1 MYQWIY
7 RPEMQYSVLELETS
21 SINRTEEG
29 SELSQELLEERQPTI
44 EATNELLEITSAL
57 ISEEYDPLTFF
68 GPEGDWLYSLAE
80 YEALV
85 APVQEGEGST
95 TSIDS
100 LWHIGNL
107 DSSDFLSLN
116 LIDSTDRGNV
126 LWEFVFGSCYLVSN
140 ETLVSAD
147 EPVVQ
152 LTLICKCGK
161 SDVGSEVTVAW
172 RVLGS
177 GGELE
182 QTSTTSLN
190 EVFTN
195 LLTTSHSSG
204 DVIVRLDAIDGT
216 PVIWNTTRGQLID
229 AESTIENGQAVA
241 TLGAGK
247 IAGDAM
253 ISVAV
258 AGSTHAVFV
267 EHTTPIGSELSVT
280 PDSPVIVGKQS
291 DSGVGTVEIKSY
303 DDSINTYTYPTRTS
317 LNIKSGDVGVES
329 RATKLILG
337 TPNQPNAMFS
347 RSFGF
352 SHIIDEGT
360 ANAHTMTE
368 ILSDEQ
374 STPARL
380 QVIGAVSV
388 DATLSTTLPG
398 TSLGSRVDTCRAPP
412 CWRAMS
418 WQAYRQA
425 CRI

>member
-44 EATNELLEITSAL
+44 EATDELLEITSAL

-95 TSIDS
+95 SSFDS
-100 LWHIGNL
+100 LGHIGNL

-116 LIDSTDRGNV
+116 LINSTDRGNV

-147 EPVVQ
+147 EPVIQ
-152 LTLICKCGK
+152 LTLICTGGK

-204 DVIVRLDAIDGT
+204 DEYVVSAEVIASEDNGLHTGTRAVSPLLTVIPGFAQQIVLSAQSDELAADTLSATEVTAYVKDAYGNALLQGSPIAWSLNHD
-216 PVIWNTTRGQLID
+216 GQL
-229 AESTIENGQAVA
+229 SENASELDEYGAATVTYTVGSSVLDTSVIASSGTALQSVDLEKRSVSAVL
-241 TLGAGK
+241 TS
-247 IAGDAM
+247 DRSR
-253 ISVAV
+253 IS
-258 AGSTHAVFV
+258 AGSQERAVITVRSDALDVNPGCLEYHAR
-267 EHTTPIGSELSVT
+267 TADRRRI
-280 PDSPVIVGKQS
+280 
-291 DSGVGTVEIKSY
+291 
-303 DDSINTYTYPTRTS
+303 DD
-317 LNIKSGDVGVES
+317 
-329 RATKLILG
+329 
-337 TPNQPNAMFS
+337 
-347 RSFGF
+347 
-352 SHIIDEGT
+352 
-360 ANAHTMTE
+360 
-368 ILSDEQ
+368 
-374 STPARL
+374 
-380 QVIGAVSV
+380 
-388 DATLSTTLPG
+388 
-398 TSLGSRVDTCRAPP
+398 
-412 CWRAMS
+412 
-418 WQAYRQA
+418 
-425 CRI
+425 